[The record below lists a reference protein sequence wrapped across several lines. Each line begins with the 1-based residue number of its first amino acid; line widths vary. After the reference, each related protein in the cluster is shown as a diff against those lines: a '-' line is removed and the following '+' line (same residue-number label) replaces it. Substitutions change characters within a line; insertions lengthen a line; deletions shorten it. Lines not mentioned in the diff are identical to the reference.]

1 MQHISSSSSCQASSL
16 WELRLEIGGIKMN
29 EESKRIACVLNES
42 KWYRLYFTNPK
53 YDELSNL
60 NPFGRIHPNKSPL
73 RCCNLKLPYFQWRSA
88 CSHVGILDA
97 VFEVPIEVLHK
108 FGLRSAPRWV
118 EHAWHALKLYSTP
131 NASLHHPKVLSSWV
145 TPTPKL
151 LMHWLSSLEAWNKQ
165 WKILNVLTVVL
176 WCAMSPHNCNIRKTS
191 PILHHWSS
199 MYIIVPF

>member
-29 EESKRIACVLNES
+29 EESKRITCVLNES

-73 RCCNLKLPYFQWRSA
+73 RCCNLKLPYFSCRRPRCGVRSA
-88 CSHVGILDA
+88 DW
-97 VFEVPIEVLHK
+97 
-108 FGLRSAPRWV
+108 SAPQIWAEICTSLSRIWKKN
-118 EHAWHALKLYSTP
+118 ALKLYSTP